1 MYSIISLRA
10 WEISAISGL
19 RGYVAPQKHSG
30 AARATWNPQCAR
42 NGCSESISKPL
53 CAQKVALKPLWS
65 HCALE
70 MAALKLPQS
79 HCKLEL
85 AMLPLQSHFEACVCL
100 LWLLQ
105 SHKPLRSHCASKRI
119 APKPLCQLFG
129 PDITASSTAKPL
141 RAWCSSGDNRSFA
154 T

>member
-1 MYSIISLRA
+1 MLVRESSFSETEITPAASIQT
-10 WEISAISGL
+10 AIS
-19 RGYVAPQKHSG
+19 
-30 AARATWNPQCAR
+30 TWPEQHVLGSHLSYFETLCAR
-42 NGCSESISKPL
+42 NGCSEGTLKPL
-53 CAQKVALKPLWS
+53 CAQKLALKPLRS
-65 HCALE
+65 HYVLE

-141 RAWCSSGDNRSFA
+141 RA
-154 T
+154 